1 MGSLAGTS
9 NEEDIKDG
17 FFKKYW
23 KIIVSFVVSVATFIA
38 GFFIGK
44 STRRDNAD
52 FERLRATYEQLVEE
66 HQQLVESFN
75 RFREQLSEADE
86 STQNIAIELGQSQIQ
101 LIGAGED
108 INDLAREVDSISATN
123 QRLRDWILRYGEA
136 LKEATSNH

>member
-66 HQQLVESFN
+66 HQQLVVSFD
-75 RFREQLSEADE
+75 RLRIQLSEVDE
-86 STQNIAIELGQSQIQ
+86 STKNIAIELGQSEVHIS
-101 LIGAGED
+101 GATGD
-108 INDLAREVDSISATN
+108 IDELKRNTDSLKATN
-123 QRLRDWILRYGEA
+123 DRLRKWIQKYGTKIENI
-136 LKEATSNH
+136 SSSD